1 MNEMHEQ
8 LQADPEKA
16 VVKRPQFHLLP
27 YLLLVLILAAG
38 AYFRFTGVDWD
49 AGQHVHPDER
59 FLTMVVDAIRPVP
72 LSQYFNTS
80 LSTLNPNNVGYGF
93 YVYGTLPLFIVRYM
107 AGWFNMTGYGQ
118 IYLMGRILSAAAD
131 FLTVMLAFLIA
142 MRLYRKTRLGLLVLA
157 FEAAAVLQIQ
167 LAHFFTVD
175 TFSNLFTYLAL
186 YFAVIVMTT
195 PLPEAEQEL
204 EPWSFAA
211 WLKKIGPYVGFG
223 VALGMAAAS
232 KVNTAPVALVLPLA
246 IFLRLSG
253 MWTGR
258 WDGRLRRMV
267 LDGVLYVMLA
277 AMVSLLVFR
286 IFQPYAFSGPGFFN
300 VKLNPDWI
308 ADLKELRNQSTGD
321 VDFPPALQ
329 WARRP
334 IWFGWQNLTV
344 WGLGLPLG
352 LAAWAAFVWM
362 GWRILRGEWRTHLLL
377 WAWTGLYF
385 LWQGTG
391 FVSSMR
397 YLLPI
402 YPSLTIVAAWGLVRL
417 WEGAEQA
424 PRRQGLWR
432 VLSLTL
438 LVAVVAGTAAWAFAF
453 TRIYHRPESR
463 VAASE
468 WMYQNVPGPV
478 TLALETEDGRTVNVP
493 LPLPAGELVSPDFPL
508 RMAFRP
514 AYEGFVTQ
522 IEPGIAMNL
531 QGDVATTLAVTLSEV
546 LPDGTVQQIAYGILT
561 DAFAYSESSMVISF
575 SEPVAVQPDRQYVL
589 EMQTIEPGTSL
600 RLRSNP
606 VLVFQTTRGTRRQ
619 ALPEIVQTVRA
630 DADVL
635 LPGFRVPENG
645 ALKKVTLNRVVDWNA
660 SGQFKTLEVVVARPG
675 QENDPIA
682 RLQLSSDFVAKG
694 DQRGEEYVL
703 EIGQTATLSADET
716 YLLRLRLV
724 DGDGRLAVYGVKPT
738 VETTWDMTV
747 PFDLGYGNPFDIWW
761 GIYRTD
767 LNLEMYWDDNPPK
780 TERMLAI
787 LDQADY
793 ILSSTNR
800 VWGTVPRVPER
811 YPVSTEFYRLLLG
824 CPPDRDVVWCYN
836 VAEVGTFQGQ
846 LGFDLVY
853 VGTSYPNLGP
863 IRFNTQFAEEAFSVY
878 DHAKVMIFR
887 KNESYDAERVRALLE
902 AVDVS
907 RAVHLTPRQA
917 GSYKG
922 DLLMS
927 VQDWSKQLQGGTWSQ
942 LFDTQALYNRYP
954 FLALILWYVA
964 LTLLGWLVYPLV
976 RLAMGGLPDHGYPF
990 SKLVALLLLAWL
1002 SWMAGSAGIAVTQLT
1017 ISGVV
1022 VLLMLLNGVL
1032 FWVQRKALVQEFAQR
1047 RGYWWRVEALFLV
1060 LFLAFVLVR
1069 LANPDL
1075 WHPYKGGEKPMDF
1088 SYFNAVLKSTTF
1100 PPYDPWYAGG
1110 YINYY
1115 YYGFVIVGMFV
1126 KWLGIVPAI
1135 AYNLILPT
1143 LFAMLCMGAFSVV
1156 WNLTWSVGRVGD
1168 EGDEIS
1174 ALQPS
1179 RWLEWRFYRSGLW
1192 GAGLLA
1198 ILGNLGTVR
1207 MIWHGL
1213 QRLALPAGMTM
1224 EDGTVLQRW
1233 VWSLQGL
1240 GRFLGGQNLP
1250 YGWGDWYWIP
1260 SRALPGNNIT
1270 EFPMFT
1276 FLYADLHAHMIA
1288 LPITVLVLGWIL
1300 GVLLDRWQWQVFPE
1314 RRWLSAA
1321 AAFFVGGL
1329 AIGALRPTNTWD
1341 LPTYLLL
1348 SVVVLGYV
1356 IVRYGNWPVVWR
1368 QEERS
1373 TGRILMAL
1381 LAGGL
1386 LVGLAFLLYEPFSR
1400 WYQQGYGSIAV
1411 WKEPEQAPFWS
1422 YLTHWGIFLFI
1433 LLSWLWYETLDWMA
1447 KTPLSALNKWKPYA
1461 STIAVVVGFVVFVV
1475 IVGVVAIT
1483 LQEVTFAWL
1492 ALPAAIW
1499 AGVLML
1505 RPNQPDTKRLVL
1517 FMVGTGLVITL
1528 FVELFVLVGDI
1539 NRMNTVFKFYLQ
1551 VWTLF
1556 AISSAAALFWMLPG
1570 IGALWGRVSSGVWRT
1585 VLVLLVGGGLLFPL
1599 LGGMDKMRDRMS
1611 SLAPHTLDGMAYMQ
1625 TSFYN
1630 ESGLDMELE
1639 QDYQAIRWMQENV
1652 VGTPVIVEGKTG
1664 EYRWG
1669 TRFTIYTGLPG
1680 VVGWNWHQIQQ
1691 RNQMPSAMVTGR
1703 IEEISAFY
1711 LTTDRQQAK
1720 AFLDKYHVGYIVVG
1734 QLERV
1739 LYPGPGLD
1747 KFEAL
1752 NGDLWRE
1759 VFRYKDTVLYEV
1771 IQ

>member
-1 MNEMHEQ
+1 MDEMHEQ
-8 LQADPEKA
+8 LQADSPKNVIE
-16 VVKRPQFHLLP
+16 RQRFNLLP
-27 YLLLVLILAAG
+27 YFLLVLILAAG

-59 FLTMVVDAIRPVP
+59 FLTMVVDGIRPVP

-80 LSTLNPNNVGYGF
+80 VSTLNPNNVGYGF

-142 MRLYRKTRLGLLVLA
+142 MRLYRKTNLGLLVLV
-157 FEAAAVLQIQ
+157 FEAGAVLQIQ
-167 LAHFFTVD
+167 LSHFFTVD

-186 YFAVIVMTT
+186 YFAVVVMTH
-195 PLPEAEQEL
+195 PLPEQDEVL
-204 EPWSFAA
+204 TPWTFWG
-211 WLKKIGPYVGFG
+211 WLKKAGPYVGFG
-223 VALGMAAAS
+223 LALGMAAAS

-253 MWTGR
+253 LWTGR
-258 WDGRLRRMV
+258 WDERLRRMAMEG
-267 LDGVLYVMLA
+267 LLYAVLA
-277 AMVSLLVFR
+277 AILSLLVFR
-286 IFQPYAFSGPGFFN
+286 IFQPYAFTGPGFFN

-352 LAAWAAFVWM
+352 LAAWASFLWM
-362 GWRILRGEWRTHLLL
+362 GWRIWRGEWQAHLLL

-402 YPSLTIVAAWGLVRL
+402 YPSLAIVAAWGLIQL
-417 WEGAEQA
+417 WESSQQA
-424 PRRQGLWR
+424 QRRRVLRR
-432 VLSLTL
+432 VLSLTM
-438 LVAVVAGTAAWAFAF
+438 LVLVVTGTTAWAFAF

-463 VAASE
+463 VAASA

-478 TLALETEDGRTVNVP
+478 TLEVETNDGRAVNVP
-493 LPLPAGELVSPDFPL
+493 LPLPAGELVASDSAL
-508 RMAFRP
+508 RMVFRP
-514 AYEGFVTQ
+514 AYAGFVTQ
-522 IEPGIAMNL
+522 VEPGIAMNL
-531 QGDVATTLAVTLSEV
+531 QGDLSTTLAVTLSEV
-546 LPDGTVQQIAYGILT
+546 TTEGEVEIAYGLLT
-561 DAFAYSESSMVISF
+561 DTFGYSESSAVISLDA
-575 SEPVAVQPDRQYVL
+575 PIAVQTDREYVL

-600 RLRSNP
+600 RLRGSP
-606 VLVFQTTRGTRRQ
+606 VLVFQTTKGARRQ
-619 ALPEIVQTVRA
+619 ALPEIVQTVRL

-635 LPGFRVPENG
+635 LPGFRLPEG
-645 ALKKVTLNRVVDWNA
+645 GILKQVRLNRVVDWDANT
-660 SGQFKTLEVVVARPG
+660 QLKTLEVVVARPG
-675 QENDPIA
+675 EESNPMV
-682 RLQLSSDFVAKG
+682 RLQLSSDFAAKT
-694 DQRGEEYVL
+694 DPRGEGYILNVEQSVL
-703 EIGQTATLSADET
+703 LSADET

-767 LNLEMYWDDNPPK
+767 LNLELYWDDNAPK
-780 TERMLAI
+780 TERMLGI

-824 CPPDRDVVWCYN
+824 CPPDKDVVWCYR
-836 VAEVGTFQGQ
+836 VAEVGTFEGQ

-863 IRFNTQFAEEAFSVY
+863 LRFNTQFAEEAFSVY

-887 KNESYDAERVRALLE
+887 KNASYDPERVRALLE

-907 RAVHLTPRQA
+907 KAVHLTPRQA

-922 DLLMS
+922 DLRMS
-927 VQDWSKQLQGGTWSQ
+927 TQRWAQQLESGTWSE
-942 LFDTQALYNRYP
+942 LFDVQAFYNRYP
-954 FLALILWYVA
+954 FWGLVLWYVA

-976 RLAMGGLPDHGYPF
+976 RLAMGGLPDRGYPF

-1002 SWMAGSAGIAVTQLT
+1002 TWIAGSIGIAVTQLT
-1017 ISGVV
+1017 INAIV
-1022 VLLMLLNGVL
+1022 VLMILLNGAL
-1032 FWVQRKALVQEFAQR
+1032 FWVQRKALIQEFTQR
-1047 RGYWWRVEALFLV
+1047 RGYWLRVEALFLV
-1060 LFLAFVLVR
+1060 FFLAFVLVR

-1088 SYFNAVLKSTTF
+1088 SYFNAVLKSSTF

-1143 LFAMLCMGAFSVV
+1143 LFAMVCMGAFSVV
-1156 WNLTWSVGRVGD
+1156 WNLTWSVGRL
-1168 EGDEIS
+1168 ERQTDEIS
-1174 ALQPS
+1174 SLNPS
-1179 RWLEWRFYRSGLW
+1179 NWLEWRFYRAGLW

-1198 ILGNLGTVR
+1198 IIGNLGTVR

-1213 QRLALPAGMTM
+1213 QRLALPAGLTM

-1233 VWSLQGL
+1233 LWSLQGL
-1240 GRFLGGQNLP
+1240 GRFISGQNLP

-1270 EFPMFT
+1270 EFPFFT

-1288 LPITVLVLGWIL
+1288 LPITVLAIGWIL
-1300 GVLLDRWQWQVFPE
+1300 GILLDRWQWKILPD
-1314 RRWLSAA
+1314 RRWLSAVV
-1321 AAFFVGGL
+1321 AFFLGGL

-1348 SVVVLGYV
+1348 AVVVLGYV

-1368 QEERS
+1368 YEER
-1373 TGRILMAL
+1373 TIGRVLMAL
-1381 LAGGL
+1381 VASGL
-1386 LVGLAFLLYEPFSR
+1386 LVGLAFVLYEPFSR

-1447 KTPLSALNKWKPYA
+1447 KTPLSALSKLKPYA
-1461 STIAVVVGFVVFVV
+1461 STIGSVVGFVALVV
-1475 IVGVVAIT
+1475 ILGVVVIT
-1483 LQEVTFAWL
+1483 LQDVTFAWL
-1492 ALPAAIW
+1492 ALPAAVW

-1505 RPNQPDTKRLVL
+1505 RQDQPDAKRLVL
-1517 FMVGTGLVITL
+1517 FLVGTGLVITL

-1551 VWTLF
+1551 AWTLF

-1570 IGALWGRVSSGVWRT
+1570 IDALWGRVSSAMWRT
-1585 VLVLLVGGGLLFPL
+1585 AFVLLVGGGLLFPL
-1599 LGGMDKMRDRMS
+1599 LGGADKMRDRMS

-1630 ESGLDMELE
+1630 ESGFDMDLE
-1639 QDYQAIRWMQENV
+1639 QDYQAIRWMQDHV

-1691 RNQMPSAMVTGR
+1691 RNQMPSSMVTGR
-1703 IEEISAFY
+1703 IEEINAFY
-1711 LTTDRQQAK
+1711 LTVDPQQAK
-1720 AFLDKYHVGYIVVG
+1720 DFLDKYDVKYIVLG
-1734 QLERV
+1734 QLERAI
-1739 LYPGPGLD
+1739 YPGPGLD

-1752 NGDLWRE
+1752 DGNLWRE

-1771 IQ
+1771 IE